1 MIRVLA
7 IVCGVLAL
15 SLGASGWFLWGQIER
30 NGKLQL
36 SVDSLTE
43 ANKAKSNATQSRAK
57 TETAVRSL
65 PPADKREWL
74 RGRPPSPDR

>member
-1 MIRVLA
+1 MIKALA
-7 IVCGVLAL
+7 IVCGVLTI
-15 SLGASGWFLWGQIER
+15 SLGVSGWLLWGQIEK

-36 SVDSLTE
+36 SVDSLTD

-57 TETAVRSL
+57 TETTVRSL
-65 PPADKREWL
+65 PPSDKREWL